1 MDIQIFNSESFCEVR
16 TLTNDKGENW
26 FVLADVLA
34 ALGSTTR
41 PAHAK
46 KCIVD
51 VLGKDVFGACTTKD
65 TLGRTQK
72 ATTISEDATIYLLMT
87 ARTNMAKEARVKMV
101 SQISGLKAILQS
113 LKDFEVP
120 EDLTDMFVYAI
131 REEDTGNIKLG
142 ISRNPE
148 ARLKQLQTGN
158 SSKLTLVG
166 YREAK
171 NKFKDEKA
179 LHQRNEALRIHGEW
193 FSNEAQN
200 TIHA

>member
-1 MDIQIFNSESFCEVR
+1 MRSNQPGIDHI
-16 TLTNDKGENW
+16 
-26 FVLADVLA
+26 
-34 ALGSTTR
+34 
-41 PAHAK
+41 
-46 KCIVD
+46 
-51 VLGKDVFGACTTKD
+51 KDA
-65 TLGRTQK
+65 
-72 ATTISEDATIYLLMT
+72 LLMQLSDI
-87 ARTNMAKEARVKMV
+87 KMV
-101 SQISGLKAILQS
+101 MKALR
-113 LKDFEVP
+113 DFEVP
-120 EDLTDMFVYAI
+120 DDLTDMFVYAI

-193 FSNEAQN
+193 FSSEVQN
-200 TIHA
+200 TINA

>member
-1 MDIQIFNSESFCEVR
+1 MSIQIFENENFGAVR
-16 TLTNDKGENW
+16 VITDDQENNW
-26 FVLADVLA
+26 FVLADVLR
-34 ALGSTTR
+34 ALGTST
-41 PAHAK
+41 PPNVAK
-46 KCIVD
+46 ASIVE
-51 VLGKDVFGACTTKD
+51 VFGD
-65 TLGRTQK
+65 EGNSIVPIPDSMGRMQNT
-72 ATTISEDATIYLLMT
+72 TTISEDATIYLLMT
-87 ARTNMAKEARVKMV
+87 ARTDMAKGARLKMV

-120 EDLTDMFVYAI
+120 DDLIDMFVYAI